1 MSPTITPSSALL
13 ELSTGERA
21 LLFSGDVI
29 GRLRQAQLCIQD
41 PRISEMHAYLS
52 LREGAL
58 HLLKLRGNLSLY
70 GMAVAS
76 VTLEPGAEIELA
88 PELLLR
94 VLELHLPKHTPALS
108 IDGVVHPLPGGR
120 CSLVGGQLLAG
131 LATGASLWVWND
143 GEQWRLQVPGQA
155 PQLLVDSPIQAAGHT
170 VLLADLERAPEQ
182 VEQTLG
188 RSSRPALH
196 VQAQFDS
203 VLLEQV
209 GRKGGR
215 LVGNAARLV
224 TLLAELE
231 GPAHWEV
238 VAREIWPRVEDR
250 ERLRSR
256 WDRGLWSLRQ
266 MLARMELPTDLV
278 QTQGGQVELVLQSQD
293 TVEIRG

>member
-1 MSPTITPSSALL
+1 MSPITPSSALL
-13 ELSTGERA
+13 ELSGGERA

-29 GRLRQAQLCIQD
+29 GRLHSAQMCIPD

-58 HLLKLRGNLSLY
+58 HLLKLRGSLSLY

-76 VTLEPGAEIELA
+76 VALEPGAEIELA
-88 PELLLR
+88 PGLILR
-94 VLELHLPKHTPALS
+94 VLELHLPKHAPALS
-108 IDGVVHPLPGGR
+108 IDGLVHPLPGGR
-120 CSLVGGQLLAG
+120 CSLVGEALIPGTQK
-131 LATGASLWVWND
+131 GAALWVWND
-143 GEQWRLQVPGQA
+143 GQRWHLQVPGQA
-155 PQLLVDSPIQAAGHT
+155 PQILDELPLQAAGHT
-170 VLLADLERAPEQ
+170 VVLADLEQGPAQ

-188 RSSRPALH
+188 RSTRPALH
-196 VQAQFDS
+196 IKAHFDS
-203 VLLEQV
+203 VILEQV

-231 GPAHWEV
+231 GPAHWEL
-238 VAREIWPRVEDR
+238 VAKEIWPRVEDR

-266 MLARMELPTDLV
+266 MLARMALPTDLV
-278 QTQGGQVELVLQSQD
+278 QTQGGQVELVLQSSD
-293 TVEIRG
+293 TIEVRG

>member
-1 MSPTITPSSALL
+1 MSPITPSSALL

-29 GRLRQAQLCIQD
+29 GRLHSAQMCIPD

-58 HLLKLRGNLSLY
+58 HLLKLRGSLSLY

-76 VTLEPGAEIELA
+76 VALEPGAEIELA
-88 PELLLR
+88 PGLILR
-94 VLELHLPKHTPALS
+94 VLELHLPKHAPALS

-120 CSLVGGQLLAG
+120 CSLVGGALISG
-131 LATGASLWVWND
+131 TETGAALWVWND
-143 GEQWRLQVPGQA
+143 GQRWHLQVPGKPSQA
-155 PQLLVDSPIQAAGHT
+155 LDEQPIQAAGHT
-170 VLLADLERAPEQ
+170 VVFADLEHAPAQ

-188 RSSRPALH
+188 RSTRPALH
-196 VQAQFDS
+196 IKAHFDS
-203 VLLEQV
+203 VILEQV

-231 GPAHWEV
+231 GPAHWEL
-238 VAREIWPRVEDR
+238 VAKEIWPRVVDR

-256 WDRGLWSLRQ
+256 WDRGLWSVRQ

-278 QTQGGQVELVLQSQD
+278 QTRAGQVELVLQSQD
-293 TVEIRG
+293 SIEVKG